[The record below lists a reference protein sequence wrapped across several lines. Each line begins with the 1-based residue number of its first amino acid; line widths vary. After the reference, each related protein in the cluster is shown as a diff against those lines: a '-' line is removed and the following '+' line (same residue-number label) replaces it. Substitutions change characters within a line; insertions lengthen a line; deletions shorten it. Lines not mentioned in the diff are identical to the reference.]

1 MLIGSLDNMKS
12 TLDSYFAVNAMAL
25 QAKNKRLELI
35 SENIAN
41 VSTPGYK
48 ARDLDFGAFMKDAAS
63 RASATSATNSRHIEA
78 GSNGN
83 NFENAITYHMPLSP
97 SLDNNTVEIGVEQA
111 KFGKAAADYQAAM
124 GFLENRISGIRKAL
138 RGE

>member
-1 MLIGSLDNMKS
+1 MKS

-48 ARDLDFGAFMKDAAS
+48 ARDLDFSAFMEEAVG
-63 RASATSATNSRHIEA
+63 RTSAPQATNAKHFGVSG
-78 GSNGN
+78 GSAR
-83 NFENAITYHMPLSP
+83 FDNAITYHVPLSP

>member
-1 MLIGSLDNMKS
+1 MNAILDNYFA
-12 TLDSYFAVNAMAL
+12 LDSSTL

-41 VSTPGYK
+41 TSTPGFK
-48 ARDLDFGAFMKDAAS
+48 ARDLDFGAFIEDAQNLQS
-63 RASATSATNSRHIEA
+63 RRYTTTHPNHIELGDADLTYEKSITFHQPLTNSID
-78 GSNGN
+78 G
-83 NFENAITYHMPLSP
+83 
-97 SLDNNTVEIGVEQA
+97 NTVEIGVEQA
-111 KFGKAAADYQAAM
+111 KFGKAVADYEAAM

>member
-1 MLIGSLDNMKS
+1 MKS
-12 TLDSYFAVNAMAL
+12 TLDNYFAVNEMSL
-25 QAKNKRLELI
+25 QAKNTRLELI

-48 ARDLDFGAFMKDAAS
+48 ARDLDFTAFMTEAVS
-63 RASATSATNSRHIEA
+63 NASAVRTTNARHIEI
-78 GSNGN
+78 GDGGM
-83 NFENAITYHMPLSP
+83 NFENAITYHVPASS

-111 KFGKAAADYQAAM
+111 KFGKAAADVQAAM
-124 GFLENRISGIRKAL
+124 GFMESRISGMRKAL

>member
-1 MLIGSLDNMKS
+1 MTGI
-12 TLDSYFAVNAMAL
+12 LDSYFALSSATM
-25 QAKNKRLELI
+25 QAKNKRIELI

-48 ARDLDFGAFMKDAAS
+48 ARDLDFSTYISKARDEISDTKL
-63 RASATSATNSRHIEA
+63 THTRHMTDSLSEV
-78 GSNGN
+78 SY
-83 NFENAITYHMPLSP
+83 EDAITYHQPLNP

-111 KFGKAAADYQAAM
+111 KFGKAAADYEASIS
-124 GFLENRISGIRKAL
+124 FLENRISGIRRAL

>member
-1 MLIGSLDNMKS
+1 MNVILDNYFA
-12 TLDSYFAVNAMAL
+12 LDSSTL

-41 VSTPGYK
+41 TSTPGFK
-48 ARDLDFGAFMKDAAS
+48 ARDLDFGSFIEDAQDLQS
-63 RASATSATNSRHIEA
+63 RRYTTTHPNHIELGDADLTYEKSITFHQPLTNSID
-78 GSNGN
+78 G
-83 NFENAITYHMPLSP
+83 
-97 SLDNNTVEIGVEQA
+97 NTVEIGVEQA
-111 KFGKAAADYQAAM
+111 KFGKAVADYEAAM

>member
-1 MLIGSLDNMKS
+1 MKS
-12 TLDSYFAVNAMAL
+12 TLDNYFAVSAMSL
-25 QAKNKRLELI
+25 QAKNTRLELI

-48 ARDLDFGAFMKDAAS
+48 ARDLDFTTFMTEAAS
-63 RASATSATNSRHIEA
+63 NASAVRATNARHIEI
-78 GSNGN
+78 GDGVMNL
-83 NFENAITYHMPLSP
+83 ENAITYHVPASA

-111 KFGKAAADYQAAM
+111 KFGKAAADVQAAM
-124 GFLENRISGIRKAL
+124 GFMESRISGMRKAL

>member
-1 MLIGSLDNMKS
+1 LAVLDDMKS
-12 TLDSYFAVNAMAL
+12 TLDSYFAVNAMSL

-48 ARDLDFGAFMKDAAS
+48 ARDLNFNAFMSEAVS
-63 RASATSATNSRHIEA
+63 NASAVRATNSRHIEI
-78 GSNGN
+78 GGGGK
-83 NFENAITYHMPLSP
+83 NFENAITYHMPVSA

-111 KFGKAAADYQAAM
+111 KFGKAAADVQAAM
-124 GFLENRISGIRKAL
+124 GFLESRISGMRKAL

>member
-1 MLIGSLDNMKS
+1 MNAILDNYFA
-12 TLDSYFAVNAMAL
+12 LDSSTL

-41 VSTPGYK
+41 TSTPGFK
-48 ARDLDFGAFMKDAAS
+48 ARDLDFGSFIEDAQDLQS
-63 RASATSATNSRHIEA
+63 RRYTTTHPNHIELGDADLTYEKSITFHQPLTNSID
-78 GSNGN
+78 G
-83 NFENAITYHMPLSP
+83 
-97 SLDNNTVEIGVEQA
+97 NTVEIGVEQA
-111 KFGKAAADYQAAM
+111 KFGKAVADYEAAM

>member
-1 MLIGSLDNMKS
+1 MNVILDNYFA
-12 TLDSYFAVNAMAL
+12 LDSSTL

-41 VSTPGYK
+41 TSTPGYK
-48 ARDLDFGAFMKDAAS
+48 ARDLDFGSFIENAQNLQSRRYTTTHPNHIELGDADLTYEKS
-63 RASATSATNSRHIEA
+63 ITFHQPLTNSID
-78 GSNGN
+78 G
-83 NFENAITYHMPLSP
+83 
-97 SLDNNTVEIGVEQA
+97 NTVEIGVEQA
-111 KFGKAAADYQAAM
+111 KFGKAVADYEAAM

>member
-1 MLIGSLDNMKS
+1 MKS
-12 TLDSYFAVNAMAL
+12 TLDSYFAINAMAL

-48 ARDLDFGAFMKDAAS
+48 ARDLDFNAFMKEAVG
-63 RASATSATNSRHIEA
+63 RASAPEATNVKHVGAIGTSAR
-78 GSNGN
+78 
-83 NFENAITYHMPLSP
+83 FDNAITYHVPLSP

>member
-1 MLIGSLDNMKS
+1 MNVILDNYFA
-12 TLDSYFAVNAMAL
+12 LDSSTL

-41 VSTPGYK
+41 TSTPGFK
-48 ARDLDFGAFMKDAAS
+48 ARDLDFGSFIEDAQNLQS
-63 RASATSATNSRHIEA
+63 RRTTTTHQNHIELGDADLTYEKSITFHQPLTNSID
-78 GSNGN
+78 G
-83 NFENAITYHMPLSP
+83 
-97 SLDNNTVEIGVEQA
+97 NTVEIGVEQA
-111 KFGKAAADYQAAM
+111 KFGKAVADYEAAM

>member
-1 MLIGSLDNMKS
+1 MNVILDNYFSLDSS
-12 TLDSYFAVNAMAL
+12 TL

-41 VSTPGYK
+41 TSTPGFK
-48 ARDLDFGAFMKDAAS
+48 ARDLDFGSFIENAQNLQSRRYTTTHPNHIELGDADLTYEKS
-63 RASATSATNSRHIEA
+63 ITFHQPLTNSID
-78 GSNGN
+78 G
-83 NFENAITYHMPLSP
+83 
-97 SLDNNTVEIGVEQA
+97 NTVEIGVEQA
-111 KFGKAAADYQAAM
+111 KFGKAVADYEAAM

>member
-1 MLIGSLDNMKS
+1 MNDILDNYFA
-12 TLDSYFAVNAMAL
+12 LDSSTL

-41 VSTPGYK
+41 TSTPGFK
-48 ARDLDFGAFMKDAAS
+48 ARDLDFGSFIEDAQNLQS
-63 RASATSATNSRHIEA
+63 RRYTTTHPNHIELGDADLTYEKSITFHQPLTNSID
-78 GSNGN
+78 G
-83 NFENAITYHMPLSP
+83 
-97 SLDNNTVEIGVEQA
+97 NTVEIGVEQA
-111 KFGKAAADYQAAM
+111 KFGKAVADYEAAM